1 MKQKTKRRIKLLSFK
16 SAGVVAS
23 VALPAW
29 AILEKFP
36 IWKVETGT
44 AKTLGIGG
52 IMIAIVALVTF
63 KRSIL
68 NYIKEKTGMKTAPP
82 LAIWAVLLIASFAL
96 TAVANILA
104 DMRVI
109 FIAGLAGSGIGTV
122 LNFIGETLG
131 ESEDSEREERNEQN
145 REGTADNR

>member
-1 MKQKTKRRIKLLSFK
+1 MKQKTKKRLKILSFK
-16 SAGVVAS
+16 SAGVVVS

-36 IWKVETGT
+36 VWKAETGT
-44 AKTLGIGG
+44 VRTLGIGG
-52 IMIAIVALVTF
+52 IMVAIVAFVTF

-96 TAVANILA
+96 TAVANILV

-122 LNFIGETLG
+122 LNFIGETAG
-131 ESEDSEREERNEQN
+131 ESTDSESEESNE
-145 REGTADNR
+145 